1 MRVVPVSGQVI
12 GGFSQISPCGAEP
25 GWTAPAGRTPLICC
39 RPAQIWGAID
49 YRSDTVTDTAHP
61 HVFDV
66 TQDNFESDVLQA
78 SLDTPVLVDFWATWC
93 GPCRTLGPM
102 LEKLA
107 VEFNGAFRLG
117 KVDVDANQQLAAM
130 FGIRSIPTVML
141 VKDGQILDGFAGA
154 LPEGQ
159 LREFLA
165 RHVQPLDDSAAD
177 AGEAAAAPVESA
189 ADAVNRLQQA
199 IAAAPERPELK
210 LDLAVALM
218 RLGNVDAARAELE
231 ALPANLATDVRA
243 VRLSHQL
250 ELAGALAG
258 APSLEELRR
267 RVEADPSDWEARDLL
282 GVRLLIEDE
291 PAAGLDQFLAVLEKA
306 RDWNDGAARKRLIA
320 AFATLDDA
328 ELIGRY
334 RRRMASLLF

>member
-1 MRVVPVSGQVI
+1 M
-12 GGFSQISPCGAEP
+12 
-25 GWTAPAGRTPLICC
+25 
-39 RPAQIWGAID
+39 
-49 YRSDTVTDTAHP
+49 TDTAHP

-66 TQDNFESDVLQA
+66 TESNFESDVLQA

-107 VEFNGAFRLG
+107 GEFNGAFRLG

-165 RHVQPLDDSAAD
+165 RHVQPLD
-177 AGEAAAAPVESA
+177 GEAVDAAEEAALPAESPTE
-189 ADAVNRLQQA
+189 AVNRLQQA
-199 IAAAPERPELK
+199 IAAAPDQPELK

-218 RLGNVDAARAELE
+218 RLGHVDAAQAELD
-231 ALPANLATDVRA
+231 ALPANLATDARA
-243 VRLSHQL
+243 VRLRHQL

-258 APSLEELRR
+258 APTMEVLRQ
-267 RVEADPSDWEARDLL
+267 RVAADPADWEARDLL

-306 RDWNDGAARKRLIA
+306 RDWNDGAAKKRLIA

-328 ELIGRY
+328 ELVGRY